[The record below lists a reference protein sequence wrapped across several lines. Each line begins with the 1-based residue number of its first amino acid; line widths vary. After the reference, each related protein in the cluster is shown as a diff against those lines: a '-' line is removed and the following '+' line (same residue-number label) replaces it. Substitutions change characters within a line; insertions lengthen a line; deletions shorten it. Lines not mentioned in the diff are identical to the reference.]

1 VRNLLGKFGFWH
13 YAIASPSG
21 DASTKR
27 RPFFFRSVKI
37 DQRIRQVRRAERLDK
52 VAIQIIDR
60 RVVDQ
65 NPSLSLDKSPE
76 LATKSRS
83 RKDWR
88 AMTYRRQLFLLLLA
102 LVVVSTGLFAGASYR
117 ICDRLLRHEVHRKV
131 HSIAATTAM
140 FLNPAIVAQLGQ
152 PGDGATPQYEQ
163 LEHTLRAVRD
173 ANRRKDVNVD
183 HVFILVPS
191 REHTR
196 DVVYGV
202 DTGEESGITH
212 RPGDPFEEDG
222 WNAQAGL
229 EGIHRLDDQLR
240 DFQIGY
246 DTGFA
251 PIFDRSGKLIAE
263 LGVKLGWAPATML
276 GNVWQYL
283 LPPFVLTLTLA
294 LVISAVL
301 SREVTGPLYSLR
313 ETVEAIGRGNLNA
326 AAEPHG
332 PVEFVEMAKA
342 INLMTAG
349 LRERKMI
356 EQAFSGY
363 LSREVLDRILRD
375 GKLPE
380 LKGERRRVSLLFA
393 DIRDFTSMSEK
404 RQPEDVVE
412 MLSEFF
418 ACMVAVVREN
428 YGYVD
433 KFLGDGM
440 MATFGAPA
448 DDPEHE
454 KHAIS
459 AALEMQEELRKL
471 SSKWKAQGRASFKMG
486 IGINSGHAVIGNI
499 GSEAHMEY
507 TAIGDTVNLASRLQ
521 SATKEVHAEILVS
534 GATFDVAQTAFRWAP
549 LGEITVK
556 GRSQPVRIYG
566 VLGESSDVA

>member
-1 VRNLLGKFGFWH
+1 
-13 YAIASPSG
+13 
-21 DASTKR
+21 
-27 RPFFFRSVKI
+27 
-37 DQRIRQVRRAERLDK
+37 
-52 VAIQIIDR
+52 
-60 RVVDQ
+60 
-65 NPSLSLDKSPE
+65 
-76 LATKSRS
+76 
-83 RKDWR
+83 
-88 AMTYRRQLFLLLLA
+88 MTYRRQLFLLLLA
-102 LVVVSTGLFAGASYR
+102 LVVVSTGLFAAASYR
-117 ICDRLLRHEVHRKV
+117 VCDDLLRHEVHRKV
-131 HSIAATTAM
+131 HSIAATTAL
-140 FLNPAIVAQLGQ
+140 FLDSAIVAQLEK
-152 PGDGATPQYEQ
+152 PGDEATPQYAE
-163 LEHTLRAVRD
+163 LERTLRGVRD

-183 HVFILVPS
+183 HIFILVPS
-191 REHTR
+191 REDPR
-196 DVVYGV
+196 AVVYGV
-202 DTGEESGITH
+202 DTGGESGTTH
-212 RPGDPFEEDG
+212 SPGDPFKEDG
-222 WNAQAGL
+222 WDAAAGL
-229 EGIHRLDDQLR
+229 AGIHRLDDQL
-240 DFQIGY
+240 DHFQIGY

-294 LVISAVL
+294 LIISAVL

-313 ETVEAIGRGNLNA
+313 ATIESIGQGNLNA
-326 AAEPHG
+326 SAKTHG

-342 INLMTAG
+342 VNLMTAG

-363 LSREVLDRILRD
+363 LSHEVLDRILRD

-418 ACMVAVVREN
+418 ARMVAVVRQN

-459 AALEMQEELRKL
+459 AALEMQEELSKL
-471 SSKWKAQGRASFKMG
+471 SSKWTAQGRAGFKMG
-486 IGINSGHAVIGNI
+486 IGINSGNAVIGNI

-521 SATKEVHAEILVS
+521 NATKEVHAEILVS

-566 VLGESSDVA
+566 VLGESADVA